1 MLHSL
6 TIPRAADQ
14 ALAWLLTYALHSTLL
29 LVVAWAVTRRLGGR
43 RLRLQET
50 IWRCALLGAL
60 VTAPAQL
67 ALGRLGHA
75 PIAGRWTLAA
85 AGAGEAHATLA
96 PALETSAAARAA
108 GGATRQPEGRAA
120 ATRGALGI
128 AWTPLRP
135 LLLPAWLLGALAL
148 ALGYARSYLALRRR
162 LRYRPQ
168 VVGGG
173 VLARLAG
180 LVRQSGLTRRVRLTC
195 TWRLRVPVALGLRRA
210 EVCVPPRALF
220 QLDDEQQDA
229 LLAHQLAHL
238 APRDPVW
245 LPVTQVGVAVF
256 FFQPPN
262 WLARRRPGERPE

>member
-85 AGAGEAHATLA
+85 GGATAAVPAAVTPSDAADTVIVGHAAGRAGEAHATLA
-96 PALETSAAARAA
+96 PALEDRKS
-108 GGATRQPEGRAA
+108 
-120 ATRGALGI
+120 
-128 AWTPLRP
+128 
-135 LLLPAWLLGALAL
+135 
-148 ALGYARSYLALRRR
+148 
-162 LRYRPQ
+162 
-168 VVGGG
+168 
-173 VLARLAG
+173 
-180 LVRQSGLTRRVRLTC
+180 
-195 TWRLRVPVALGLRRA
+195 
-210 EVCVPPRALF
+210 
-220 QLDDEQQDA
+220 
-229 LLAHQLAHL
+229 
-238 APRDPVW
+238 
-245 LPVTQVGVAVF
+245 
-256 FFQPPN
+256 
-262 WLARRRPGERPE
+262 